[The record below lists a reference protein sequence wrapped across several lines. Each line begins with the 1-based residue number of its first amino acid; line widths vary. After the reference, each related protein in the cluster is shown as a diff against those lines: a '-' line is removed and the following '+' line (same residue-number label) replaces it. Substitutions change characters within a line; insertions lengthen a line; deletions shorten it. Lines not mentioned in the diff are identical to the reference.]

1 MNIDKYRDQ
10 FPTLCF
16 AEPQQ
21 GILELIFQTEA
32 PLNTMNA
39 RMHNEVAYIWREID
53 HDSSVQVVLV
63 RGAGKGFSAGGNF
76 DLVSSMMNN
85 DDTLLNVWKEGKD
98 LVYNMINCSKPI
110 ISAIHGPAVGAGLA
124 VALLADIS
132 IAAKNAKLI
141 DSHTKLGVAAGDFAA
156 ILWPLLCGMAKAKY
170 YLLTGKSITGEEAE
184 RIGMVSLCV
193 EEAELYD
200 TALDTAQT
208 IIANSPSAVRW
219 SKHSINGWL
228 RMMGPN
234 FDHSLALEMLGFKL
248 PDIQEGLAA
257 MQEKRPTNFNQN
269 CPL

>member
-1 MNIDKYRDQ
+1 MCYFIHQSFCR
-10 FPTLCF
+10 
-16 AEPQQ
+16 
-21 GILELIFQTEA
+21 
-32 PLNTMNA
+32 
-39 RMHNEVAYIWREID
+39 
-53 HDSSVQVVLV
+53 
-63 RGAGKGFSAGGNF
+63 FSF
-76 DLVSSMMNN
+76 F
-85 DDTLLNVWKEGKD
+85 
-98 LVYNMINCSKPI
+98 C
-110 ISAIHGPAVGAGLA
+110 IS
-124 VALLADIS
+124 
-132 IAAKNAKLI
+132 
-141 DSHTKLGVAAGDFAA
+141 
-156 ILWPLLCGMAKAKY
+156 
-170 YLLTGKSITGEEAE
+170 GKSITGEEAE